1 MAKETETT
9 ETATTWTIIFTSIV
23 IIAVLGLLLILHANI
38 RDNRA
43 AIRENSS
50 ATSKLSAEVGSLSVQ
65 MGSLS
70 TQVDSFTVL
79 TKERYELRAG
89 IVKSQAP
96 VNKGKSPISLNATG
110 QRLADALKVPEFIK
124 DNYDLIVANRPKD
137 SNKLDIQGW
146 SRSGDAAQVMREI
159 LGDDGADNIKNVI
172 FDEGLDID
180 SDIAVEYVVRE
191 IYGIVL
197 RDMIFEKEL
206 K

>member
-9 ETATTWTIIFTSIV
+9 ETATVGTIIFTSIV
-23 IIAVLGLLLILHANI
+23 IIAVLGLLLILYANI

-43 AIRENSS
+43 AIRENWS

-65 MGSLS
+65 TGSLS

-79 TKERYELRAG
+79 TKERYESRAG
-89 IVKSQAP
+89 IVKIQVP

-110 QRLADALKVPEFIK
+110 QRLADALKVDEFIK

-197 RDMIFEKEL
+197 RDMVFEKEL

>member
-1 MAKETETT
+1 MAKETETV
-9 ETATTWTIIFTSIV
+9 ETLTVVSTVFTWIV
-23 IIAVLGLLLILHANI
+23 IIGILGLLLIFYVDT

-43 AIRENSS
+43 AIQENSN
-50 ATSKLSAEVGSLSVQ
+50 AISKLSVQVSSLSAQ
-65 MGSLS
+65 MDSLS
-70 TQVDSFTVL
+70 TKVGSFIVL
-79 TKERYELRAG
+79 TKELYESRVG
-89 IVKSQAP
+89 IVKSQVP

-110 QRLADALKVPEFIK
+110 QRLADALKVPEFIE

-137 SNKLDIQGW
+137 FNKFDIHEW

-172 FDEGLDID
+172 FDEGLDLE

-191 IYGIVL
+191 ISGIVL

>member
-65 MGSLS
+65 TGSLS

-79 TKERYELRAG
+79 TKELYELRAG

-96 VNKGKSPISLNATG
+96 VNKAKSPISLNATG
-110 QRLADALKVPEFIK
+110 QRLADALKVDEFIK

-191 IYGIVL
+191 VYGIVL
-197 RDMIFEKEL
+197 RDMVFEKEL

>member
-65 MGSLS
+65 TGSLS

-79 TKERYELRAG
+79 TKERYESRAG
-89 IVKSQAP
+89 IVKIQAP

-110 QRLADALKVPEFIK
+110 QRLADALKVDEFIK

-191 IYGIVL
+191 VYGIVL